1 MAREVLTIYDS
12 DEEGVEVLRSLG
24 PRPVFRPREKA
35 SRAVNSGPVVDLTG
49 DDDQDD
55 ASTARPDRRRARS
68 PPSINLL
75 ARTRTSPRPGSPA
88 VAKAASL
95 DGSSSDDEDELP
107 DDPTPKASFA
117 RPSLLSDT
125 RQGSKVASSSSS
137 LRNTSRPSS
146 PKKRPRD
153 EDDNTQPKQQP
164 EKRRRVVSHNETRD
178 ATHSPTSWP
187 NLVHGSPRADDK
199 PRPTTTPNNFQSGAG
214 ATDEPHVGIVAN
226 ATGLKEPTSL
236 KSKAVSHDSINTL
249 GTRQA
254 KFAEPHSEPLGS
266 KANDSNR
273 DAGSYSDPVGP
284 RRNAQTGLP
293 NPVLARPCD
302 LLNKSSP
309 TVDND
314 CHNSSKTSTPA
325 SKKRRKEKTPVSGSR
340 PADSDGRQTSGTS
353 KMHKPTSPSRH
364 SPPTDKTSTGASPSD
379 QLHKEAGEDL
389 SGPDSEVHTSPVIAL
404 TSDDQVLE
412 PELEGFQ
419 AQAVTDEPLEPAMSV
434 FPVERQVERILG
446 KYYQEMRE
454 DTDYYTKAWLKRS
467 RRSKELLVAGGAM
480 VSSDNARSDQ
490 PSVASA
496 VFARL
501 RTGAVTRPTTATA
514 KLSNDHLKFNVD
526 VFNGANKPT
535 RCYIK
540 AKSCSLDV
548 TQSANDVP
556 EYAHYVSLK
565 TNILAPNTTTM
576 TVWPYFGDGVPD
588 PEEFENYYHMDTDK
602 RHRKIRRL
610 LESQKV
616 EEYVESALQ
625 DLHITWDD
633 VLRFL
638 LDPRPD
644 VGMNAVAQSAMR
656 NRDAHQEDFPKVA
669 DSKKWMM
676 VLSSLSDTTQ
686 ERLKTAAILCDNFQR
701 MAKFPLWHVARR
713 SATVERVL
721 QPEDTTISSVESRI
735 CRVCLQFDCHQHG
748 ELKESCSD
756 TDTESGAE
764 TDDAEAKDI
773 LYPLRV
779 NFRKRVPLPQSLP
792 ERSTS
797 EEEGAT
803 TRSVSAIKGMKAP
816 KHWENSKYTAPG
828 EWPPFYPCNHPGQT
842 CASAE
847 CSCFVNKRPCEK
859 ICMCAADCSRKF
871 QGCSCSLSKHRKSG
885 DYLCWRDDRC
895 ACYKIGRECDP
906 DLCGACGVC
915 EVLDPVHR
923 HNPDAIDVLKTCHNA
938 SMQKGVP
945 KHTLLGDS
953 GIHGMGLYAGQHIKP
968 HEFVG
973 EYKGEIITKEEAD
986 RRGAV
991 YEKQKSTYLFSLNT
1005 EQEVDSNFY
1014 GNKIRFINHRNKSG
1028 ANVYPLIVTVNT
1040 VHRIGLFAQREIK
1053 SGEELF
1059 FDYGPKFP
1067 EHLLGGA
1074 EASSSKSAPHV
1085 RNANM
1090 VLNDFYDVEDDEDEA
1105 GNRRAR
1111 KAPANGNLRGRPR
1124 KPEPAAKPL
1133 KIKKPMGGA
1142 RPGAGRKPGKQKE
1155 DSRPAAATG
1164 RKTAKRAPP
1173 EDARITSQSHFEA
1186 FYISEGKDQSRNDND
1201 EDDDDFV
1208 DGGASEQESSEEDE
1222 ESDDDRVRLGVSR
1235 YGRARG
1241 RPAKMDL

>member
-1 MAREVLTIYDS
+1 MAREILTIYDS
-12 DEEGVEVLRSLG
+12 DEEGVEVLRSSG
-24 PRPVFRPREKA
+24 PVFRPRDKA
-35 SRAVNSGPVVDLTG
+35 SRPVNSGAVVDLTG
-49 DDDQDD
+49 DDDLDD

-68 PPSINLL
+68 PPSANSL
-75 ARTRTSPRPGSPA
+75 ARKRASPRPRSPA
-88 VAKAASL
+88 ISKAASP
-95 DGSSSDDEDELP
+95 DVSSSDSEDELP

-117 RPSLLSDT
+117 RPSLLFDT
-125 RQGSKVASSSSS
+125 RHGSKAASSSGS

-146 PKKRPRD
+146 PRKRPRD
-153 EDDNTQPKQQP
+153 EDNITQPKQQP
-164 EKRRRVVSHNETRD
+164 GKRRRVVPRDESRD
-178 ATHSPTSWP
+178 ATRSPASWSNP
-187 NLVHGSPRADDK
+187 VHGSPRAH
-199 PRPTTTPNNFQSGAG
+199 PRLSPSKTTPNSHQSGAG
-214 ATDEPHVGIVAN
+214 ANAELHAN
-226 ATGLKEPTSL
+226 TAAKANGLKEPASAGQ
-236 KSKAVSHDSINTL
+236 KAVSRDSVNVP
-249 GTRQA
+249 GTKQA
-254 KFAEPHSEPLGS
+254 KCAEPHSEPLGS
-266 KANDSNR
+266 TTNDDNG
-273 DAGSYSDPVGP
+273 DIASYSDPIGTG
-284 RRNAQTGLP
+284 RKTQTELSNPMLGRPSDLP
-293 NPVLARPCD
+293 N
-302 LLNKSSP
+302 KSYA
-309 TVDND
+309 TAAND
-314 CHNSSKTSTPA
+314 SRNSSKTSSPA
-325 SKKRRKEKTPVSGSR
+325 SKKRRKEKTTVSGRRLANSE
-340 PADSDGRQTSGTS
+340 GRQTSEAS
-353 KMHKPTSPSRH
+353 KVQKPTSPSRH
-364 SPPTDKTSTGASPSD
+364 SPPTDKTSAGASPSN
-379 QLHKEAGEDL
+379 QLHEEAGGDL
-389 SGPDSEVHTSPVIAL
+389 NETGHTVPEIAV
-404 TSDDQVLE
+404 TSDDHVLD
-412 PELEGFQ
+412 PELGSFQ
-419 AQAVTDEPLEPAMSV
+419 AQAAADDELLEPALSM
-434 FPVERQVERILG
+434 FTVERQVELVLG

-454 DTDYYTKAWLKRS
+454 DTDYFTKAWLKRS
-467 RRSKELLVAGGAM
+467 RRSVELHGASRAM
-480 VSSDNARSDQ
+480 VSSDNARSDR

-501 RTGAVTRPTTATA
+501 RTAAVTQPTTATG
-514 KLSNDHLKFNVD
+514 KISNDQLRFNVD
-526 VFNGANKPT
+526 VYNGANKPT
-535 RCYIK
+535 RCYTK
-540 AKSCSLDV
+540 ARSCSLDV
-548 TQSANDVP
+548 TQTANDVP

-588 PEEFENYYHMDTDK
+588 AEEFENYYHMDTDK

-638 LDPRPD
+638 LNLSPD
-644 VGMNAVAQSAMR
+644 VGTNAVAQSAIR

-686 ERLKTAAILCDNFQR
+686 ERLIKAAILCDNFQR

-713 SATVERVL
+713 SATVERVF
-721 QPEDTTISSVESRI
+721 QPQDTTTTSVESRI
-735 CRVCLQFDCHQHG
+735 CRVCLQFNCHQHG
-748 ELKESCSD
+748 ELKESRSD
-756 TDTESGAE
+756 IDTESGAE

-792 ERSTS
+792 ERSSTS
-797 EEEGAT
+797 EEVV
-803 TRSVSAIKGMKAP
+803 TRSVSALKTTQAP
-816 KHWENSKYTAPG
+816 KHWESHKFTEPG
-828 EWPPFYPCNHPGQT
+828 EWPPFYPCDHPGQT

-859 ICMCAADCSRKF
+859 ICICAADCSRKF
-871 QGCSCSLSKHRKSG
+871 QGCSCNLSKHRKPG

-923 HNPDAIDVLKTCHNA
+923 HNPDAISVLKTCHNA

-945 KHTLLGDS
+945 KHTLLGNS
-953 GIHGMGLYAGQHIKP
+953 GIHGMGLYAGQHIKT

-1014 GNKIRFINHRNKSG
+1014 GNKIRFINHRNKSD

-1074 EASSSKSAPHV
+1074 EVSSSKSAPHV

-1090 VLNDFYDVEDDEDEA
+1090 VLNDFFDVEDDEDEA

-1111 KAPANGNLRGRPR
+1111 KAPANDKLSGRPR
-1124 KPEPAAKPL
+1124 KPEPAANPL
-1133 KIKKPMGGA
+1133 KLKKKMGGA
-1142 RPGAGRKPGKQKE
+1142 RPGAGRKPGKQKD
-1155 DSRPAAATG
+1155 DSRPAAPTG

-1173 EDARITSQSHFEA
+1173 EDTRITPQSHFES
-1186 FYISEGKDQSRNDND
+1186 FYISQGKDQSLNGDD

-1208 DGGASEQESSEEDE
+1208 DGEASEQESSEEVE
-1222 ESDDDRVRLGVSR
+1222 ESEDDKVRLGVSR

-1241 RPAKMDL
+1241 RPAKMNL

>member
-1 MAREVLTIYDS
+1 MAREILTIYDS
-12 DEEGVEVLRSLG
+12 DEEGVEVLRSSG
-24 PRPVFRPREKA
+24 PQAAFRPRDKA
-35 SRAVNSGPVVDLTG
+35 SRPVNSGAVVDLTG

-55 ASTARPDRRRARS
+55 ASTARPDRRWARS
-68 PPSINLL
+68 PPSANSL
-75 ARTRTSPRPGSPA
+75 ARKRALPRPRSPA
-88 VAKAASL
+88 ILKAAPP
-95 DGSSSDDEDELP
+95 DVSSSDSEDELP

-125 RQGSKVASSSSS
+125 RHGSKATSSSSS

-153 EDDNTQPKQQP
+153 EDNNTQPKQQP
-164 EKRRRVVSHNETRD
+164 GKRRRVVARSETRD
-178 ATHSPTSWP
+178 ATRSPASRSNP
-187 NLVHGSPRADDK
+187 VHGSPRTN
-199 PRPTTTPNNFQSGAG
+199 PRPSPSTTTPNTHQSGAG
-214 ATDEPHVGIVAN
+214 ANSEPHVNTAAKAN
-226 ATGLKEPTSL
+226 GLKEPASARQ
-236 KSKAVSHDSINTL
+236 KAVSRDSVNIP

-254 KFAEPHSEPLGS
+254 KCAEPHSEPLGS
-266 KANDSNR
+266 TTNDDNG
-273 DAGSYSDPVGP
+273 DIASYSDPVGTG
-284 RRNAQTGLP
+284 RKAQTELS
-293 NPVLARPCD
+293 NPVLGRPSD
-302 LLNKSSP
+302 LPNKSSA
-309 TVDND
+309 TAAND
-314 CHNSSKTSTPA
+314 SRNSSKTSTPA
-325 SKKRRKEKTPVSGSR
+325 SKKRRKEKTTVSTSR
-340 PADSDGRQTSGTS
+340 LADSEGRQTSETS
-353 KMHKPTSPSRH
+353 KVQKPTPPSRH
-364 SPPTDKTSTGASPSD
+364 SPPTDKTSAGASPSY
-379 QLHKEAGEDL
+379 QLHTGAGGDL
-389 SGPDSEVHTSPVIAL
+389 NEPGPGGHTVPEIAV
-404 TSDDQVLE
+404 TGDDQVLE
-412 PELEGFQ
+412 PELEVIQ
-419 AQAVTDEPLEPAMSV
+419 AQAVEDEPLEPAMSV
-434 FPVERQVERILG
+434 FPVERQVERVLG

-467 RRSKELLVAGGAM
+467 RRSKELLETGRAM
-480 VSSDNARSDQ
+480 VSSDNARSDL
-490 PSVASA
+490 PSVAST

-501 RTGAVTRPTTATA
+501 RTAAVTQPTTATA
-514 KLSNDHLKFNVD
+514 KISNDHLRFNVD
-526 VFNGANKPT
+526 VYNGANKAT
-535 RCYIK
+535 RCYVK

-548 TQSANDVP
+548 TQTANDVP

-625 DLHITWDD
+625 DLHISWDD
-633 VLRFL
+633 VLHFL
-638 LDPRPD
+638 LDPSPD
-644 VGMNAVAQSAMR
+644 VGTNAVARLAIR
-656 NRDAHQEDFPKVA
+656 NRDTHQEDFPKVA
-669 DSKKWMM
+669 DSKKWTM

-686 ERLKTAAILCDNFQR
+686 ERLIKAAILCDNFQR

-713 SATVERVL
+713 SAKVERVF
-721 QPEDTTISSVESRI
+721 QPQDTTSSSVESRI
-735 CRVCLQFDCHQHG
+735 CRVCLQFNCHQHG
-748 ELKESCSD
+748 ELKESRGGI
-756 TDTESGAE
+756 DTESDAE

-779 NFRKRVPLPQSLP
+779 NFRKRVSLPRSLP
-792 ERSTS
+792 EGLTF
-797 EEEGAT
+797 EELGAT
-803 TRSVSAIKGMKAP
+803 FVATIKSMKAP
-816 KHWENSKYTAPG
+816 KYWENNKYTEPG
-828 EWPPFYPCNHPGQT
+828 EWPPFYPCDHPGQT

-895 ACYKIGRECDP
+895 ACYKLGRECDP

-953 GIHGMGLYAGQHIKP
+953 GIHGMGLYAGQHIKT

-1111 KAPANGNLRGRPR
+1111 KAPANGKLSGRPR
-1124 KPEPAAKPL
+1124 KPEPAANPL
-1133 KIKKPMGGA
+1133 KLKKKMGGA
-1142 RPGAGRKPGKQKE
+1142 RPGAGRKPGKQKD
-1155 DSRPAAATG
+1155 DSRPAPTMG

-1173 EDARITSQSHFEA
+1173 EDTRITSQSHFES
-1186 FYISEGKDQSRNDND
+1186 FYISQGKDQSLNGDD
-1201 EDDDDFV
+1201 EDDDDDFV
-1208 DGGASEQESSEEDE
+1208 DGEASEQQSSEEDE
-1222 ESDDDRVRLGVSR
+1222 ESEGDKVRLGVSR
-1235 YGRARG
+1235 YGRPRG